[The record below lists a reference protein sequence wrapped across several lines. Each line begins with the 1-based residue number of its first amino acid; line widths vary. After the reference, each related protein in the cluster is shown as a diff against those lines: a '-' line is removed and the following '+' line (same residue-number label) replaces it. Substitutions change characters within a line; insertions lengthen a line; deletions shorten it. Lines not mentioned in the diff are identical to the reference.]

1 MKNVEVRVETV
12 DNRLYVSE
20 SSRTPGYTHKAYYP
34 VEH

>member
-1 MKNVEVRVETV
+1 MTNVDVRVETV

-20 SSRTPGYTHKAYYP
+20 SSRTPGHTYKKYYP

>member
-1 MKNVEVRVETV
+1 MSNPQVRVETI

-20 SSRTPGYTHKAYYP
+20 SVRKPGLTHKVYYP